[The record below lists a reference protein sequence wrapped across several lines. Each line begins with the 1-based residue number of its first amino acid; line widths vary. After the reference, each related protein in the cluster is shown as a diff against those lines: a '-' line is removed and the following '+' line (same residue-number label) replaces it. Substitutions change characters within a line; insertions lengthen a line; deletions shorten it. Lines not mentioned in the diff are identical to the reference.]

1 VNWKKGDIVV
11 IAVVLFIA
19 LGLFGLKA
27 MPAASG
33 ARLLQVELDG
43 ERIDEIPFDIHS
55 SEIIH
60 ISLPEGEALVEIEG
74 GRVRVLPMPKHICPL
89 GICSSIGWVEQSG
102 DAIVCLPN
110 RLILTV
116 VGGEANEVWDS
127 LDGVT
132 K

>member
-1 VNWKKGDIVV
+1 MTWKKGDLVV
-11 IAVVLFIA
+11 VVVVLLVA
-19 LGLFGLKA
+19 FGLIGLQA

-33 ARLLQVELDG
+33 NRFLRVELDG
-43 ERIDEIPFDIHS
+43 EILDEIPINEDGDDT
-55 SEIIH
+55 IIVEF
-60 ISLPEGEALVEIEG
+60 PAGEAEVEIVA
-74 GRVRVLPMPKHICPL
+74 GRVRVLPMPNDICPL
-89 GICSSIGWVEQSG
+89 GICSSVGWVERSG

-116 VGGEANEVWDS
+116 VGGEANELWDS